1 MEILKTGT
9 MPDGTHVQLEEWKD
23 DYDFMPYGNVVAS
36 YPKSKMSHEG
46 RYSPKANENY
56 RFDFVFDSN
65 KKAESV
71 FNDLV
76 NGNKNLSDHKNYLYN
91 KKYANCI

>member
-36 YPKSKMSHEG
+36 YPKSKMIHEG
-46 RYSPKANENY
+46 RYSPKAIVTAKES
-56 RFDFVFDSN
+56 DFVHIWFSAEDVETVMEAIRKSN
-65 KKAESV
+65 KIKLAV
-71 FNDLV
+71 
-76 NGNKNLSDHKNYLYN
+76 K
-91 KKYANCI
+91 